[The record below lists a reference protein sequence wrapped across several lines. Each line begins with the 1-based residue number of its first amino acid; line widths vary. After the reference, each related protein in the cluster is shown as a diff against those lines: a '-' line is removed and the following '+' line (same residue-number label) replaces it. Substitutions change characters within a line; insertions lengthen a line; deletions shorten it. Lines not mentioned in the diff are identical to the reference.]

1 MKPESKS
8 VYFSQPIVIG
18 SNFFCKKPKK
28 RYNRSK
34 IMIDL
39 FRGIAYNGA
48 VGRFTYF

>member
-18 SNFFCKKPKK
+18 SNFFAKSLK